1 MAKINTMLTK
11 RLKQS
16 GKSSKM
22 AEMARKSAKGNL
34 NPFSGI
40 FSITEL
46 NKKEKSFLETILH
59 TYASDSLHPSEDLQ
73 SLIDITTEIKAINCQ
88 SVLLHGERISKAQNI
103 LKNYQDGAFTTWLT
117 RTYGNRQTPYNF
129 LHYYEFY
136 TAMPKP
142 LRPQIDAMPQQ
153 AVYSL
158 ASREGVIEKKQE
170 IVKNYNGETKTEML
184 HRIRETFPLAAKDKR
199 KENIGQGVMKSLTR
213 LMRLVSSRRSRI
225 SKIQKDEIFDRL
237 EELYYLVEQCKTR

>member
-1 MAKINTMLTK
+1 MGNVNTMLTE
-11 RLKQS
+11 RLKS

-22 AEMARKSAKGNL
+22 AEMAKKSAKGNL

-40 FSITEL
+40 FSVTEL
-46 NKKEKSFLETILH
+46 NKKEKSFLEAILH
-59 TYASDSLHPSEDLQ
+59 KYSSDSHHPHKDLQ
-73 SLIDITTEIKAINCQ
+73 ALINITTEIKAINCQ

-103 LKNYQDGAFTTWLT
+103 LKNYQDGAFTTWLIT
-117 RTYGNRQTPYNF
+117 TYGNRQTPYNF

-158 ASREGVIEKKQE
+158 ASREGLMEKKQE
-170 IVKNYNGETKTEML
+170 IVKNYNGETKNEL
-184 HRIRETFPLAAKDKR
+184 LYRIRETFPLADKDKR
-199 KENIGQGVMKSLTR
+199 KENIGEGVMKSLVR
-213 LMRLVSSRRSRI
+213 LMTLINNRRSRI
-225 SKIQKDEIFDRL
+225 STVQKDEIFEQL
-237 EELYYLVEQCKTR
+237 EQFYHLVEQCKTR